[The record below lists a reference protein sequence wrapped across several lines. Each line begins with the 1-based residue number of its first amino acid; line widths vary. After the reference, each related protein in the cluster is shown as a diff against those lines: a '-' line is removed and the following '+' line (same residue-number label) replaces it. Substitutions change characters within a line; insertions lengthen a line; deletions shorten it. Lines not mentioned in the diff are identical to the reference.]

1 MIIRAGGTTDR
12 IGPQRAC
19 IITTVVPDL
28 CFLPA
33 TDLAR
38 MIRDREVT
46 ASEVMDAHLARIGLV
61 NPSLNAI
68 VTLVQDD
75 ARSAAVRADEQ
86 LASGDQPGPLHGLP
100 IAHKDLV
107 STKGIRTTYGS
118 PVFASHVPDHD
129 AIVVERLRAAGAIT
143 IGKTNTPELGA
154 GSQTY
159 NAVFGPTH
167 NPYDIGMTCGG
178 SSGGAAV
185 ALATGMVPLADGT
198 DMGGSLRNPASFC
211 NVVGLRPSPGRVP
224 VWPHQSAWF
233 PSPSV
238 SGPMAR
244 TVADVALMLSI
255 LAGPDPRDP
264 CALDQDGVR
273 FRQPLQRDLSGVRI
287 AWSDDLGGLPV
298 DPRVSSVIQEQRH
311 VFESLG
317 CVVREAA
324 PDLSDAD
331 KIFRTWRAWYFE
343 MAYGTLLETH
353 RAQLKDTVVWNIEA
367 GRQLTGPDV
376 GEMTRMH
383 TELFHR
389 VSAFMER
396 YDFLVLP
403 VSQVPP
409 FSITQP
415 YVTEI
420 NGIALDS
427 YIDWMRSCYYISV
440 TGLPAISVPCGFTDD
455 GLPVGI
461 QIVGRHRDEMSLLQ
475 LAYAFELATEVWKRH
490 PPLT

>member
-1 MIIRAGGTTDR
+1 
-12 IGPQRAC
+12 
-19 IITTVVPDL
+19 
-28 CFLPA
+28 
-33 TDLAR
+33 
-38 MIRDREVT
+38 MIRDREVS
-46 ASEVMDAHLARIGLV
+46 AAEVMEAHLARIALV
-61 NPSLNAI
+61 NSSLNAI
-68 VTLVQDD
+68 VTLVEDD

-86 LASGDQPGPLHGLP
+86 LASGNQPGPLHGLP
-100 IAHKDLV
+100 VAHKDLV
-107 STKGIRTTYGS
+107 PTKGIRTTYGS
-118 PVFASHVPDHD
+118 PVFANHVPDHD

-185 ALATGMVPLADGT
+185 ALATGMVSLADGT

-211 NVVGLRPSPGRVP
+211 NVVGLRASPGRVP

-264 CALDQDGVR
+264 CALDQDGMR
-273 FRQPLQRDLSGVRI
+273 FRQPLKRDLSGVRI

-317 CVVREAA
+317 CVVQEAA

-331 KIFRTWRAWYFE
+331 EIFRTWRAWYFE
-343 MAYGTLLETH
+343 LAYGTLLDTH
-353 RAQLKDTVVWNIEA
+353 RAQLKDTVIWNIEA

-376 GEMTRMH
+376 GKMTRMH

-396 YDFLVLP
+396 YNYLVLP

-409 FSITQP
+409 FSIRQP

-475 LAYAFELATEVWKRH
+475 LAYAFERATEVWKQH